1 MTCLAFAAVC
11 CRVPRFGALDAPFE
25 NLGLSCAHTFR
36 TVLSDGFGGSRTFY
50 QKIHS
55 NVASHFMRFSDWLL
69 RLRHLR
75 SGRVRRRNNLRSN
88 QGDLGIQIDSLE
100 DRILLAATT
109 TITLDG
115 SGNIVVTDTNGGNT
129 NDRFNLSTNAAG
141 TFFNVSDNSNILE
154 TSIPGATGSG
164 TTFVSIPLAGISGVI
179 INAEGGNDTFT
190 VHNISAQNSLNLT
203 INGGAGSDSTTVV
216 GTVSMAGGDIAVN
229 TEEIVFTFDSRISN
243 TDAINLNAVASD
255 TKTLNAPGSL
265 FPLAIAQINLAS
277 GSQVTANSL
286 SATAQATTTATVTTS
301 SASVDARARA
311 TVLFRGT
318 VTVAGAVSMVS
329 EVDNVVNVTANS
341 LAHSLNLLTD
351 SQSTARVTEGGRVT
365 AGTLSIVAH
374 NDTDIKRV

>member
-1 MTCLAFAAVC
+1 
-11 CRVPRFGALDAPFE
+11 
-25 NLGLSCAHTFR
+25 
-36 TVLSDGFGGSRTFY
+36 
-50 QKIHS
+50 
-55 NVASHFMRFSDWLL
+55 MRFSDWLL

-129 NDRFNLSTNAAG
+129 NDRLNLSTNAAG